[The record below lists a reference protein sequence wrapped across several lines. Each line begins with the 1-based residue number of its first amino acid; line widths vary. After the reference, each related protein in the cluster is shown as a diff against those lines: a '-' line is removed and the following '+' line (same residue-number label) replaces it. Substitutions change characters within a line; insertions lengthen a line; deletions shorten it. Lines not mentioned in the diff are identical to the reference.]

1 MQRPTVND
9 FNDYESG
16 NMSDEDTIVFMQKLI
31 DTGMAWTLQGSYGRA
46 AEALIRA
53 GLCHTKEE

>member
-31 DTGMAWTLQGSYGRA
+31 DTGMAWTLQGSYGRV

-53 GLCHTKEE
+53 GLCHRKEE